1 MKRNLAKLLM
11 ALMSAMLLTSLTFA
25 QTATDTKKSSTT
37 DKTTVTK
44 TKDGK
49 PSTTATESKGTTPD
63 KTATDSKKSDSKLDL
78 NSATRTELM
87 DLPGIGPAYADKI
100 IAGRPYANKRQL
112 VSKNIVPEASYKK
125 FSDKLIAKQDT
136 AKKATSTSGEK
147 KDTASKADSTT
158 KPKKN

>member
-1 MKRNLAKLLM
+1 MKRNLAKLLV
-11 ALMSAMLLTSLTFA
+11 ALMSAILLTSLTFA

-44 TKDGK
+44 TKDAK

-63 KTATDSKKSDSKLDL
+63 KTASEAKKSNTKLLDL

-112 VSKNIVPEASYKK
+112 VSRNIVPEAAYKK
-125 FSDKLIAKQDT
+125 FSDNVIAKQDT

-147 KDTASKADSTT
+147 KDEMSKTT
-158 KPKKN
+158 KPKQK